1 MIKAITVTTPKG
13 ESLKLTLANPEESG
27 LIVKSIEGLG
37 PSKANINTTELA
49 TMDGSVYSSARTTER
64 NIVLTLAMMFAPT
77 IEDSR
82 QKTYHFFPVK
92 GKVKLVIET
101 DNRQVQTEGYVE
113 SNEPDIFSIKSTKTL
128 LQRYDMP
135 TGPPAIT

>member
-49 TMDGSVYSSARTTER
+49 EEKCTRPNR
-64 NIVLTLAMMFAPT
+64 K
-77 IEDSR
+77 
-82 QKTYHFFPVK
+82 KTFMSK
-92 GKVKLVIET
+92 
-101 DNRQVQTEGYVE
+101 
-113 SNEPDIFSIKSTKTL
+113 
-128 LQRYDMP
+128 
-135 TGPPAIT
+135 